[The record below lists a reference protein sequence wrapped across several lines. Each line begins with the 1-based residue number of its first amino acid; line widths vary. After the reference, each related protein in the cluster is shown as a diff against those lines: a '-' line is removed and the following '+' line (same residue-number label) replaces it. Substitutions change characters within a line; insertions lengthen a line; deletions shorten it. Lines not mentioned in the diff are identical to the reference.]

1 MNLSP
6 TNKNLFTILFIFY
19 TTQNKISPNTG
30 TLLNGVLR
38 PKLLNSPFA
47 SRFLINLEFFAT
59 ARCAF

>member
-6 TNKNLFTILFIFY
+6 TNKNLFIILFIFY

-47 SRFLINLEFFAT
+47 S
-59 ARCAF
+59 